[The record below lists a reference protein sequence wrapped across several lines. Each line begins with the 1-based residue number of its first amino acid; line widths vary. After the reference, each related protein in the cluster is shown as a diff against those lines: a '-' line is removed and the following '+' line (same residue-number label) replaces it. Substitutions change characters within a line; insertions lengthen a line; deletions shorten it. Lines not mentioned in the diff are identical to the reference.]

1 MNTSSFLK
9 LKTNL
14 RTKQTAPPPT
24 ILFRSDFR
32 HYVRGVLRPGAKLFV
47 YYDAERLT
55 GERSMRGDQPGWW
68 ITMFARFVPNG
79 AVTSINLWSRT
90 GLILTGQKA
99 TDEPD
104 EGTLMKCD
112 IQIPSD
118 AQFVELWF
126 LNSGDSGRVF
136 YDSDFGRNYWFQFTV
151 AEIEVMDAQVTVQ
164 DKKRGS
170 VAAASALKVMVAASQ
185 DVTAVSVNYFYWV
198 AGVNPP
204 TRGRVDLRPTH
215 PDSSDRMIWE
225 NEPAVV
231 RGETAIN
238 FDVEFVVK
246 HRVYLDDN
254 SGRHYLIPSP
264 PTRIASA

>member
-1 MNTSSFLK
+1 LNTSPFLK

-32 HYVRGVLRPGAKLFV
+32 QYVRGVLRPGAKLFV

-79 AVTSINLWSRT
+79 AVMSINLWSRT

-112 IQIPSD
+112 IQIPRE

-136 YDSDFGRNYWFQFTV
+136 YDSDFGRNYWFQFTA
-151 AEIEVMDAQVTVQ
+151 AEIEVIDAQVVSQ
-164 DKKRGS
+164 NKKSGIE
-170 VAAASALKVMVAASQ
+170 APASLFRVMVAAAQ
-185 DVTAVSVNYFYWV
+185 PVTAISVSYFYWV

-204 TRGRVDLRPTH
+204 TRVRVDLRPSH
-215 PDSSDRMIWE
+215 LDNSGRMIWE
-225 NEPAVV
+225 NAPALVPS
-231 RGETAIN
+231 GTAIN
-238 FDVEFVVK
+238 FDVEFAIE

-254 SGRHYLIPSP
+254 SGRHYLIPSL
-264 PTRIASA
+264 PTSVASA